1 MPEKGVV
8 GAHQINIKQT
18 AEMKSILV
26 VGQDP
31 QIFGGVLATAWLV
44 AERFGSYVEGVA
56 IRAPATFEGLEAEEV
71 ARAVRLEVA
80 RSERLKNTFQEF
92 ARGRQISGDPGA
104 GERGSVIANWPVD
117 EPVLA
122 LTLGERGRIFDLI
135 VVGRSDDALKVPDT
149 PVMESALFDSGKPVL
164 IAPQD
169 APKPIGNTVLIA
181 WNGASESARAVT
193 YALPFLHAAGEV
205 LVLEVEG
212 GSVVG
217 PDAQNL
223 RTYLTRHGISS
234 QCKTVA
240 QDGAEPGQVILD
252 EAASFGADLIVK
264 GAYTHSR
271 LRQMIFGGATK
282 HLLAASPIPL
292 LMAH

>member
-1 MPEKGVV
+1 
-8 GAHQINIKQT
+8 
-18 AEMKSILV
+18 MKSILV
-26 VGQDP
+26 VGDDP
-31 QIFGGVLATAWLV
+31 RSFEAVLATAWLV
-44 AERFGSYVEGVA
+44 AERFESYVEGVA

-80 RSERLKNTFQEF
+80 RAERLKDTFLEF
-92 ARGRQISGDPGA
+92 ARGRQISGDRGA
-104 GERGSVIANWPVD
+104 SERGSVIVNWPLD
-117 EPVLA
+117 DPVLVQ
-122 LTLGERGRIFDLI
+122 TLGERGRVFDLI
-135 VVGRSDDALKVPDT
+135 VVGRSGEALTVSDT
-149 PVMESALFDSGKPVL
+149 PAMESALFDSGRPVL

-169 APKPIGNTVLIA
+169 APKSIGNAVLIA
-181 WNGASESARAVT
+181 WNGASESARAVAF
-193 YALPFLHAAGEV
+193 ALPILHAAGEV

-217 PDAQNL
+217 PDAQDL

-234 QCKTVA
+234 QSKTVA
-240 QDGAEPGQVILD
+240 LEGVETGRVVLD
-252 EAASFGADLIVK
+252 EAASFGADLIIK

-282 HLLAASPIPL
+282 HLLAASPIPV

>member
-1 MPEKGVV
+1 
-8 GAHQINIKQT
+8 
-18 AEMKSILV
+18 MKSILV
-26 VGQDP
+26 VGEDP
-31 QIFGGVLATAWLV
+31 RSFEGTLVTAWLV
-44 AERFGSYVEGVA
+44 AERFESYVEGVA
-56 IRAPATFEGLEAEEV
+56 VRALTAPITSFVGFGDVATTTLENLEADEV
-71 ARAVRLEVA
+71 ARAA
-80 RSERLKNTFQEF
+80 QLKGTFEEF
-92 ARGRQISGDPGA
+92 VRGRQISGDPGA
-104 GERGSVIANWPVD
+104 GERGSVIANWPVE

-122 LTLGERGRIFDLI
+122 QTLGERGRVFDLI
-135 VVGRSDDALKVPDT
+135 VVGRSGDALKVPDT
-149 PVMESALFDSGKPVL
+149 HVMESALFDSGKPVL

-169 APKPIGNTVLIA
+169 APKSIGNAMLIA
-181 WNGASESARAVT
+181 WNGAAESARAV
-193 YALPFLHAAGEV
+193 ACSLPFLHAAGEV

-271 LRQMIFGGATK
+271 LHQMIFGGATK
-282 HLLAASPIPL
+282 HLLAASPIPV

>member
-71 ARAVRLEVA
+71 ARAA
-80 RSERLKNTFQEF
+80 RLKDTFQEF

-104 GERGSVIANWPVD
+104 GERESVMANWPLD
-117 EPVLA
+117 DPVLVQ
-122 LTLGERGRIFDLI
+122 TLGERGRIFDLI
-135 VVGRSDDALKVPDT
+135 VVGRSGDALKVPNT
-149 PVMESALFDSGKPVL
+149 HVMESALFDSGRPVL

-169 APKPIGNTVLIA
+169 APKFIGNAVLIA
-181 WNGASESARAVT
+181 WNGASESARAVAF
-193 YALPFLHAAGEV
+193 ALPFLHAAGEV

-212 GSVVG
+212 GSVPG
-217 PDAQNL
+217 PNAQDL
-223 RTYLTRHGISS
+223 QTYLTRNGISS
-234 QCKTVA
+234 QSKTVA
-240 QDGAEPGQVILD
+240 QDGAEAGQVILD
-252 EAASFGADLIVK
+252 EAASFGADLIIK

-282 HLLAASPIPL
+282 HLLATSPIPV

>member
-1 MPEKGVV
+1 
-8 GAHQINIKQT
+8 
-18 AEMKSILV
+18 MKSILV
-26 VGQDP
+26 VGDDP
-31 QIFGGVLATAWLV
+31 RSFEAVLATAWLV
-44 AERFGSYVEGVA
+44 AERFESYVEGVA

-80 RSERLKNTFQEF
+80 RAARLKDTFQEF

-104 GERGSVIANWPVD
+104 GERGSVTAKWPVE

-122 LTLGERGRIFDLI
+122 QTLGERGRIFDLI
-135 VVGRSDDALKVPDT
+135 VVGRSGDALIAPYSQVT
-149 PVMESALFDSGKPVL
+149 ESALFDSGRPVL

-169 APKPIGNTVLIA
+169 APKSIGNAVLVA
-181 WNGASESARAVT
+181 WNGASESARAVAL
-193 YALPFLHAAGEV
+193 ALPFLHAAGDV
-205 LVLEVEG
+205 LVLEVDG
-212 GSVVG
+212 GSVPG
-217 PDAQNL
+217 PDAQDL

-234 QCKTVA
+234 QSKTLA
-240 QDGAEPGQVILD
+240 QDGAETGQVILD
-252 EAASFGADLIVK
+252 EAASFGADLIIK

-282 HLLAASPIPL
+282 HLLAASPIPV

>member
-1 MPEKGVV
+1 
-8 GAHQINIKQT
+8 
-18 AEMKSILV
+18 MKSILV
-26 VGQDP
+26 VGKDP
-31 QIFGGVLATAWLV
+31 RSFESTLATAWLV
-44 AERFGSYVEGVA
+44 AEQFGSYVEGVA
-56 IRAPATFEGLEAEEV
+56 TRALAISITPTTFEGLEAEEV
-71 ARAVRLEVA
+71 ARA
-80 RSERLKNTFQEF
+80 ERLKDTFQEF

-104 GERGSVIANWPVD
+104 GERGSVITNWPLD
-117 EPVLA
+117 DPVLVQ
-122 LTLGERGRIFDLI
+122 TLGERGRVFDLI
-135 VVGRSDDALKVPDT
+135 VVGRSGEALKVPDT

>member
-1 MPEKGVV
+1 MR
-8 GAHQINIKQT
+8 
-18 AEMKSILV
+18 SILV
-26 VGQDP
+26 VGEDP
-31 QIFGGVLATAWLV
+31 SSFEVTLATAWLI

-56 IRAPATFEGLEAEEV
+56 TRALAMSITSVAGMGGVAAATFEGLEAEEV
-71 ARAVRLEVA
+71 ARA
-80 RSERLKNTFQEF
+80 ERLKNTFQAF
-92 ARGRQISGDPGA
+92 ARGRQMSGDPGA
-104 GERGSVIANWPVD
+104 GERGAVIANWSID
-117 EPVLA
+117 DPVLVQ
-122 LTLGERGRIFDLI
+122 TLGDRGRVFDLI
-135 VVGRSDDALKVPDT
+135 VIGRSGKTPMSPDT
-149 PVMESALFDSGKPVL
+149 HVMESALFDSGRPVL

-169 APKPIGNTVLIA
+169 APKSIGNTVLIA
-181 WNGASESARAVT
+181 WNGAAESARAVA
-193 YALPFLHAAGEV
+193 YSLPFLHAAGEV

-217 PDAQNL
+217 PDGQDL

-234 QCKTVA
+234 QCKTIA
-240 QDGAEPGQVILD
+240 QDGAETGQVILD

-282 HLLAASPIPL
+282 HLLAAAPIPV